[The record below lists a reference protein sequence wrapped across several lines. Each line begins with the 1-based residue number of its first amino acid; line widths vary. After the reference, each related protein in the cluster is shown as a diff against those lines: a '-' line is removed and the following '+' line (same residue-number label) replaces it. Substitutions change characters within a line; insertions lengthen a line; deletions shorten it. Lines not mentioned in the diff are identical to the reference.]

1 MKSSLQTIITSKFN
15 PKKFVYGDNNLKNNT
30 LRSKKSFF
38 SSFRSPIK
46 GILSALI
53 FSLSSLSLSAQQSLN
68 MTGSVGLHI
77 GNTTVHAAGD
87 VNIGASGV
95 LSFQGSGTS
104 TLRIVGN
111 FTSSGTFTCGTGTV
125 QLVGTAA
132 QNIPAHTYYNLT
144 LNNTTTPATSAASL
158 SGNANVGGT
167 LTLTSGILNTGA
179 NTIDLGAN
187 GAISES
193 NPSAIAPT
201 SYVTGYVKA
210 TRNTGSTS
218 GAVSF
223 GGIGLSMTETSK
235 TNNSTVVIRR
245 TGTASVGAGNNSIL
259 RYYDI
264 TPAVDNAMSGTI
276 VFSYTTA
283 ELNGQAEDSLKI
295 YKSTDGGTTWSKQ
308 ASTVNTAANTLTL
321 SGITSFSRWTASN
334 KVSAPLPVEFLTFK
348 ATLKEKTG
356 HLTWQTATELNNDY
370 FVIERST
377 DTRNWVSLD
386 TVKGAGN
393 SNAIL
398 NYNYIDEKPLS
409 GISYYRLKQVDF
421 DKNFSYSNIETIN
434 FEGFEIVELFPNPS
448 NGDFSVV
455 IQSTIETVASFTMYS
470 TTGQVVK
477 TETLQINKGLN
488 YLQKQFRG
496 AMGKYFITVK
506 TNDGKYNTFDFIL
519 IK

>member
-1 MKSSLQTIITSKFN
+1 
-15 PKKFVYGDNNLKNNT
+15 
-30 LRSKKSFF
+30 
-38 SSFRSPIK
+38 
-46 GILSALI
+46 
-53 FSLSSLSLSAQQSLN
+53 
-68 MTGSVGLHI
+68 
-77 GNTTVHAAGD
+77 
-87 VNIGASGV
+87 
-95 LSFQGSGTS
+95 
-104 TLRIVGN
+104 
-111 FTSSGTFTCGTGTV
+111 
-125 QLVGTAA
+125 
-132 QNIPAHTYYNLT
+132 
-144 LNNTTTPATSAASL
+144 
-158 SGNANVGGT
+158 
-167 LTLTSGILNTGA
+167 
-179 NTIDLGAN
+179 
-187 GAISES
+187 
-193 NPSAIAPT
+193 
-201 SYVTGYVKA
+201 
-210 TRNTGSTS
+210 
-218 GAVSF
+218 
-223 GGIGLSMTETSK
+223 MTETSK

-356 HLTWQTATELNNDY
+356 LLTWQTATELNNDY

-421 DKNFSYSNIETIN
+421 NKNFSYSSIETIN
-434 FEGFEIVELFPNPS
+434 FEGFEIIELYPNPS
-448 NGDFSVV
+448 NGDFNIV
-455 IQSTIETVASFTMYS
+455 IQSTVETAAIFTMYNS
-470 TTGQVVK
+470 VGQLVK
-477 TETLQINKGLN
+477 TETIQVNKGLN

-506 TNDGKYNTFDFIL
+506 TDDGKYNTFDFIL